1 MDVAVAPYPTLES
14 FYFSPLKVYEY
25 MAAGVPVVASR
36 SGQLDQLIESG
47 VNGLL
52 TPPGDVEALAASLEL
67 LLADAQLRKRLGCA
81 GRSKVLN
88 EHTWDKVVEKILGL
102 AGLAGWSQTGSGQTS
117 TVMSQHAATHGAT

>member
-1 MDVAVAPYPTLES
+1 MDVAVAPYPRLES

-36 SGQLDQLIESG
+36 SGQLEQLIESG

-52 TPPGDVEALAASLEL
+52 TPPDDVESLAASLEL
-67 LLADAQLRKRLGCA
+67 LLTDAQLRKRLGCA
-81 GRSKVLN
+81 GRAKVLN

-102 AGLAGWSQTGSGQTS
+102 AGLAEPPQTGAGQTS
-117 TVMSQHAATHGAT
+117 TVMRQHAATHGAT